1 MPSLDRPSKQSHGT
15 YRLEIVTIMLVQ
27 VLIMVVVL
35 IAALYYINWSSDAAL
50 AEFMGA
56 TSNQSPQP
64 PKLTKSVKS
73 RKTCFSKT

>member
-15 YRLEIVTIMLVQ
+15 HRLEIVTIMLVQ

-50 AEFMGA
+50 AEFNA

-64 PKLTKSVKS
+64 PKLTQSVKS
-73 RKTCFSKT
+73 RKKCFSKT